1 MPHEHPEPV
10 QLSVD
15 GAREIVRG
23 AGLRGTPARLAV
35 VQCLTASPRPLTHAE
50 VSEKLADR
58 GFDQST
64 IYRCLMELSE
74 AGVLARLD
82 LGDSI
87 RRFERV
93 AHSEDHGGPEHPHF
107 MCVDCGSISCLVD
120 YRFRLSPS
128 QADASTVGR
137 ITEVLVKGH
146 CRQCLESG
154 EAA

>member
-1 MPHEHPEPV
+1 MPHDHAEPV
-10 QLSVD
+10 ILTVE
-15 GAREIVRG
+15 GAREVVRG

-93 AHSEDHGGPEHPHF
+93 GGEEHGGPEHPHF
-107 MCVDCGSISCLVD
+107 MCVDCGRISCLVD

-128 QADASTVGR
+128 QTDASPVGH

-146 CRQCLESG
+146 CRQCLEK
-154 EAA
+154 AAAA

>member
-1 MPHEHPEPV
+1 MSPEHTRSTAPP
-10 QLSVD
+10 LSIE
-15 GAREIVRG
+15 GARELVRG

-35 VQCLTASPRPLTHAE
+35 VQCLTTSLRPLTHAE

-74 AGVLARLD
+74 AGVLTRLD

-87 RRFERV
+87 RRYERV
-93 AHSEDHGGPEHPHF
+93 SSDIHAGPEHPHF

-128 QADASTVGR
+128 QNDATPVGE

-146 CRQCLESG
+146 CRECLAG
-154 EAA
+154 NP